1 MPYSFLTLDDLKVT
15 NQKILLRIDL
25 NVPFQKDKVTDTTK
39 IKRSL
44 KTIQELVK
52 NHKVILI
59 SHLGRPEGK
68 RNLTYTLFPLVE
80 TLSKLLNRPVQFVKD
95 CIGEEVEKAIE
106 KMVLGDVLLLE
117 NVRFYKDEEANDPDF
132 GRLLSKPFDIF
143 VNDAFSV
150 SHRIH
155 ASVVGVTNYLVSYA
169 GRAIEEELKALTNV
183 LINPIR
189 PVVALVGGSKIS
201 TKLVL
206 LQSLLSKVDFLVI
219 AGGMANTFLKTQG
232 YFLGKSFVENCQK
245 AEEILKEA
253 EKKDCNIILPTDAVI
268 STSLDNVKYS
278 QEVLINH
285 ILPDFLIVD
294 IGLQTIETIKKV
306 LQNAKTIIWNGPLGV
321 FETFDRGTSIVAKE
335 IADLTQ
341 KKQIMSVAGGGDTL
355 AALAGLKEKLSYVST
370 AGGAFLEWLEGKEL
384 PGVKALFKNT
394 YH

>member
-1 MPYSFLTLDDLKVT
+1 MSYSFLTLNDLKVT
-15 NQKILLRIDL
+15 NQKILTRIDL
-25 NVPFQKDKVTDTTK
+25 NVPFQKGKVTDTTR

-59 SHLGRPEGK
+59 SHLGRPEGQ

-80 TLSKLLNRPVQFVKD
+80 TLSQLLNQPVQFVKD

-106 KMVLGDVLLLE
+106 KMALGDVLLLE
-117 NVRFYKDEEANDPDF
+117 NVRFYKGEEANDPDF
-132 GRLLSKPFDIF
+132 SKLLAKPFDLF

-150 SHRIH
+150 SHRVH

-169 GRAIEEELKALTNV
+169 GRALEEELKALTNV

-201 TKLVL
+201 TKLAL
-206 LQSLLSKVDFLVI
+206 LQNLLSNVDFLVI
-219 AGGMANTFLKTQG
+219 AGGMANTFLASQG
-232 YFLGKSFVENCQK
+232 YFLGGSFVEKSMCEK
-245 AEEILKEA
+245 AGEILKEA
-253 EKKDCNIILPTDAVI
+253 GNCKILLPIDAVI
-268 STSLDNVKYS
+268 STSLDNVKDS
-278 QEVLINH
+278 QEVSISH

-306 LQNAKTIIWNGPLGV
+306 LQNAKTVIWNGPLGV
-321 FETFDRGTSIVAKE
+321 FETFDRGTSVIAKE

-355 AALAGLKEKLSYVST
+355 AALADLKEKFSYIST

-384 PGVKALFKNT
+384 PGIKALLI
-394 YH
+394 